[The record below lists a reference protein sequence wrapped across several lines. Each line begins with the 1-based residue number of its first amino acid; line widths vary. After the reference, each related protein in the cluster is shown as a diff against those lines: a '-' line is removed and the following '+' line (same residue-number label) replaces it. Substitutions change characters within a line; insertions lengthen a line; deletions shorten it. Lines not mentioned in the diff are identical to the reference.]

1 MIRPQDSL
9 AMAMNPKRPE
19 RRVLTLVLAVIAT
32 AGLAYAAVSRQW
44 MYNEATLVGG
54 AYGFGPRG
62 MFHCTSG
69 KEPVCD
75 SATNGAMIA
84 AWRREVADAQ
94 LVSTMLGTV
103 DIGLLLGTVQPATLT
118 RTGRQ
123 LAISGDAKLLESLEP
138 ARAYDLDA
146 TTPDGLA
153 GLYVATAKATL
164 TGDATELEIDDYVA
178 RAVDH
183 QRVYVQANQ
192 TTREQAIADAQ
203 LKAKSI
209 AEQNI
214 TSGAFALC
222 GWLALVGCGLAALSL
237 AIAVMLVALRQRRM
251 LPIMPTTTALLGI
264 MLAIITG
271 CVFVATKPGG
281 SGFVGVSFG
290 FWGFAVGIILGIAS
304 TLMLNGL
311 LRPEDDDLL
320 AEPMNADHF

>member
-44 MYNEATLVGG
+44 MYNEATVLGG

-62 MFHCTSG
+62 MFHCTTG
-69 KEPVCD
+69 KEPICEGM
-75 SATNGAMIA
+75 TNGALIA

-103 DIGLLLGTVQPATLT
+103 DLGLLVGTVQPATLT
-118 RTGRQ
+118 RTNRQ
-123 LAISGDAKLLESLEP
+123 LAISGDPKT
-138 ARAYDLDA
+138 YDLDA
-146 TTPDGLA
+146 TTPDGVA

-183 QRVYVQANQ
+183 QRVYVQSSQ

-214 TSGAFALC
+214 TSSAFALC
-222 GWLALVGCGLAALSL
+222 GWLALVGCGLAAISL
-237 AIAVMLVALRQRRM
+237 AIAVLLVALRQRRQ

-264 MLAIITG
+264 MLAIVTG

-290 FWGFAVGIILGIAS
+290 FWGFAAGIILGIAS
-304 TLMLNGL
+304 TLMLNRL

-320 AEPMNADHF
+320 ADPMNPDHF